1 MKRRTFLIALGGG
14 LALAWWLKPGDRG
27 APHPPYFQALNDLFR
42 QHGPGRPVLLIDRQR
57 LAANCQRLT
66 ALLPP
71 GRDYRIVA
79 KSLPSVPLIRE
90 VMAQT
95 GTRRVM
101 VFHQPFITALATAE
115 PGCDLLLG
123 KPMPVNAAERF
134 YEELPAQAAFDP
146 DQQLQW
152 LIDSEARLREYLAL
166 AEKRQRRLLINIE
179 LDVGLHR
186 GGLATPEQLDPLLA
200 LIEAHPERL
209 GFSGFMGYDAHVGKL
224 PAVVESRQDSLR
236 KSQAVYQS
244 FIDRLYQLQ
253 PKYRE
258 QRLTFNGAGS
268 PTVALHGDETPLN
281 ELAAGSALVKPTDF
295 DLDTLAEF
303 EPAAF
308 IAAPVLKAMDG
319 LQLPGPLPLG
329 DAWALWDPNRARTY
343 FIYGGYWKAQPVSPP
358 GIEANG
364 LYGASTNQMMYNG
377 ADSTALEVNDQIFFR
392 PTQSEFVLLQF
403 GDLAAV
409 SDGSLQDWWP
419 PLPQG
424 EGA

>member
-1 MKRRTFLIALGGG
+1 MKRRTFLIGLGGG

-27 APHPPYFQALNDLFR
+27 APHAPYFQTLNDLFR
-42 QHGPGRPVLLIDRQR
+42 AQGPGRPVLLIDRQR
-57 LAANCQRLT
+57 LAANCRRLT

-90 VMAQT
+90 VMALT

-101 VFHQPFITALATAE
+101 VFHQPFITALAAAE

-123 KPMPVNAAERF
+123 KPMPVNAAARF
-134 YEELPAQAAFDP
+134 YEELPADTGFDP

-152 LIDSEARLREYLAL
+152 LIDSEARLREYLTL
-166 AEKRQRRLLINIE
+166 ARRLRRRLLVNIE

-186 GGLATPEQLDPLLA
+186 GGLTEPAQLDALLT
-200 LIEAHPERL
+200 LIEAHPDRL

-224 PAVVESRQDSLR
+224 PAVVESREDSLR
-236 KSQAVYQS
+236 KSQAVYQG
-244 FIDRLYQLQ
+244 FIDRLYRLQ

-295 DLDTLAEF
+295 DLDTLADF

-319 LQLPGPLPLG
+319 LHLPGPLPLG

-343 FIYGGYWKAQPVSPP
+343 FIYGGYWKAEPVSPA
-358 GIEANG
+358 GIAANS
-364 LYGASTNQMMYNG
+364 LYGVSTNQMMYNG

-409 SDGSLQDWWP
+409 SDGTLQDWWP